1 MAEFREQDSYIDS
14 DYDTDPST
22 GPNQNPCARPSTP
35 PLSNSIIAHVELLVR
50 AAQAYPR
57 PRGFR
62 PPRVKYVLNRLQE
75 CPEGGHQDVRIPV
88 TFSAERA
95 D

>member
-1 MAEFREQDSYIDS
+1 MDQSQHVRHSYCIDHLLLICLRIKEARLMAEFREQDSYIDS

-50 AAQAYPR
+50 AA
-57 PRGFR
+57 
-62 PPRVKYVLNRLQE
+62 
-75 CPEGGHQDVRIPV
+75 
-88 TFSAERA
+88 
-95 D
+95 